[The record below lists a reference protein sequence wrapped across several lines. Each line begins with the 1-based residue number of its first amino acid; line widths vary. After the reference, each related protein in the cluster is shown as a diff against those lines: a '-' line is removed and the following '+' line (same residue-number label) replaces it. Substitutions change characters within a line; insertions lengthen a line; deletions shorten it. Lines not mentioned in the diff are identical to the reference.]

1 MLYYNDS
8 FILIKRVT
16 IRTCKSCNFRTCE
29 ILQVTVLSTCT
40 PCTSVEKTYLLC
52 AVFNKEAY
60 LCLRGVFVK
69 QKTYLCVISCKYAWV
84 CSYDVLL
91 VDVLSRNSGLPNCGE
106 GCNLISQSGFH
117 NVDRNKNQKEEE
129 MNTWCQYQPTN
140 VLKRTNAKRDRSK
153 THWCRCG
160 SVNPRRKA
168 SPMVVQYRP

>member
-8 FILIKRVT
+8 FILIKWVT

-117 NVDRNKNQKEEE
+117 NVDRNKNRKRKWTHDV
-129 MNTWCQYQPTN
+129 NTNQPMCWN
-140 VLKRTNAKRDRSK
+140 V
-153 THWCRCG
+153 
-160 SVNPRRKA
+160 
-168 SPMVVQYRP
+168 PMQTRQIQDTLMPLWFCESTA